1 MILAILYDIKFLND
15 MFKTLATSKIGKRDI
30 TNFELI
36 WVTAF
41 FLEIY
46 FSVTS
51 HITHHVTVLSIL

>member
-1 MILAILYDIKFLND
+1 MIIKFLND

-36 WVTAF
+36 WVTSF

-51 HITHHVTVLSIL
+51 HITHHVAVLSIL